1 MTGSGLPCGDGSGRW
16 SRDSG
21 SNSVC
26 GVPAHRRTGESTR
39 ARHEMLASM
48 GWKFQ
53 AACHERQDL
62 RRGAIEPLLSSTRH
76 INGCSSATSE
86 IKLRTARPIRKRFG
100 AGPALTPIAVRN
112 ALGNRHVFEAIHHR
126 RQQLVNAGEGELHL
140 RLDTRGAHHTAARP
154 SLGDVIQQAVF
165 PTPGSPSTTSARL
178 SPERTASMSRPSTLR
193 SLCRP
198 VSPGVVL

>member
-1 MTGSGLPCGDGSGRW
+1 MAAVGG
-16 SRDSG
+16 
-21 SNSVC
+21 
-26 GVPAHRRTGESTR
+26 PAILGPIRFAACLRTGEPASRRERVTR
-39 ARHEMLASM
+39 CWRRWDGSSRRRATNARTCAEARSSHCS
-48 GWKFQ
+48 
-53 AACHERQDL
+53 
-62 RRGAIEPLLSSTRH
+62 SSTRH

-126 RQQLVNAGEGELHL
+126 RQQLVKAGEGELHL

-198 VSPGVVL
+198 VSPGARVL